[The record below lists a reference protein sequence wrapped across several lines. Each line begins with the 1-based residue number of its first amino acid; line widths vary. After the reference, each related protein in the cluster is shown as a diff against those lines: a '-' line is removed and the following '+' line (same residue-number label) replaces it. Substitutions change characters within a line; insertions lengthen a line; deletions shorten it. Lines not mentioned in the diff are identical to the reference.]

1 MTRIARKTI
10 SAIDMTFT
18 GINLDKPPSVHSR
31 SQIDKPTKDTIESLE
46 VRPPPPSKWQISR
59 AHPLIANNLLPWICS
74 HYFLWQQLDPVP

>member
-18 GINLDKPPSVHSR
+18 GINSDKPPSVHSR

-59 AHPLIANNLLPWICS
+59 GTSTHCKQSPTLDLLS
-74 HYFLWQQLDPVP
+74 LFSLATT

>member
-31 SQIDKPTKDTIESLE
+31 SQIDKPTKDTIES
-46 VRPPPPSKWQISR
+46 
-59 AHPLIANNLLPWICS
+59 
-74 HYFLWQQLDPVP
+74 